1 MTKIISGNVNGIRAC
16 INKEFMDFL
25 SKENPDIICLQ
36 ETKVNDGFNILLP
49 GYEQIYN
56 FAEKKGY
63 SGTAIFSKEKPI
75 KILKDMG
82 IDEHDKEGRI
92 IAAEYDNYILVTV
105 YTPNSKRGLLRL
117 DYRKEWDK
125 EFLKYIKKLEE
136 EKPVIVCGDL
146 NVAHT
151 AMDIKN
157 DKSNYNKSAGYTQ
170 TEIDGFENML
180 KEGFVDTFRHLHP
193 DEIKY
198 SWWSYMFNAR
208 ANNTGWRIDYF
219 LTSKSLI
226 KEVKE
231 AFILNEVMGSDH
243 CPVGIVLNQ

>member
-1 MTKIISGNVNGIRAC
+1 MTKIISWNVNGIRAC
-16 INKEFMDFL
+16 IKKGFMEFLNKED
-25 SKENPDIICLQ
+25 PDMICIQ
-36 ETKVNDGFNILLP
+36 ETKANDFSILLP
-49 GYEQIYN
+49 EYN
-56 FAEKKGY
+56 MTWNSAVKKGY

-82 IDEHDKEGRI
+82 IDEHDQEGRI
-92 IAAEYDNYILVTV
+92 IAAEFKKFILITV

-125 EFLKYIKKLEE
+125 AFLSYIKKLEKT
-136 EKPVIVCGDL
+136 KPVIVCGDL

-170 TEIDGFENML
+170 VEIDGLNNIL
-180 KEGFVDTFRHLHP
+180 NAGYTDTFRHLHP

-198 SWWSYMFNAR
+198 SWWSYMFNSR

-219 LTSKSLI
+219 LTSKDI
-226 KEVKE
+226 TKEVKE
-231 AFILNEVMGSDH
+231 AFILNEVFGSDH
-243 CPVGIVLNQ
+243 CPVGIVLK